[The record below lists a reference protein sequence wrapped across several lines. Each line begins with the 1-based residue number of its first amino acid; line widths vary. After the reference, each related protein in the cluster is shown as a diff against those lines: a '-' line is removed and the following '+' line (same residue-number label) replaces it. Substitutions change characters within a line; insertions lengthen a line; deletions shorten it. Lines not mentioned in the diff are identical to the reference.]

1 MATMRAAVLREHG
14 DVEGVSVEEEYPRP
28 EPAAGEVVVKVR
40 ATSLNFHDI
49 FTVNG
54 MPGITIPLPVI
65 PGLDVVGD
73 VEALGEGVTGW
84 SVGDRVVVNPM
95 LGPDL
100 MGETRDGGLAQYA
113 TAEAE
118 RLIALPDNVTYEQAA
133 ALPVAY
139 GTAHRM
145 IVDKQTIKA
154 GDKVLVLGA
163 SGGVGTAAVTLA
175 KGLGAH
181 VVAAVGSEDKRQ
193 ALLDAGAD
201 WAVNYREDDVYA
213 WARET
218 FGKPSRKDPGTGL
231 DVIVNFTGGDTWR
244 PSLRS
249 LGLGGR
255 ILVCGATAGYDP
267 VEDLRYIWSF
277 EQQVIG
283 SNGFTRDGV
292 EALLGLVESG
302 SLTPPVTLVDGLDGA
317 ADALARLEGRD
328 FVGKIVITQGGE
340 RP

>member
-1 MATMRAAVLREHG
+1 MRALLITEHG
-14 DVEGVSVEEEYPRP
+14 GLDKLALVENHPVPTPGP
-28 EPAAGEVVVKVR
+28 GEALVRVR
-40 ATSLNFHDI
+40 ATSLNYHDL
-49 FTVNG
+49 FTLRG
-54 MPGITIPLPVI
+54 MPGITVPLPIV
-65 PGLDVVGD
+65 PGLDVAGEVVEVADD
-73 VEALGEGVTGW
+73 VAGW
-84 SVGDRVVVNPM
+84 SAGDHVLVYPLDED
-95 LGPDL
+95 LGL
-100 MGETRDGGLAQYA
+100 VGETRDGGLAEYL
-113 TAEAE
+113 TIPAEQ
-118 RLIALPDNVTYEQAA
+118 LIALPDGVSFADAA

-139 GTAHRM
+139 GTAYRM
-145 IVDKQTIKA
+145 IVEKGTISA
-154 GDKVLVLGA
+154 GENVLVLGA

-181 VVAAVGSEDKRQ
+181 VVAAVGSEQKRE
-193 ALLDAGAD
+193 ALLAAGAD

-218 FGKPSRKDPGTGL
+218 FGKPSRKDPGPGL

-292 EALLGLVESG
+292 EALLGLVGSG

-317 ADALARLEGRD
+317 ADAFARLEGRD

-340 RP
+340 

>member
-1 MATMRAAVLREHG
+1 MRALLITEHG
-14 DVEGVSVEEEYPRP
+14 GLEKLALVKDHPVPTPGP
-28 EPAAGEVVVKVR
+28 GEALVRVR
-40 ATSLNFHDI
+40 ATSLNYHDL
-49 FTVNG
+49 FTLRG
-54 MPGITIPLPVI
+54 MPGITVPLPIV
-65 PGLDVVGD
+65 PGLDVAGEV
-73 VEALGEGVTGW
+73 VEVADGVTEW
-84 SVGDRVVVNPM
+84 SAGDRVLVYPLDED
-95 LGPDL
+95 LGL
-100 MGETRDGGLAQYA
+100 VGETRDGGLAEYL
-113 TAEAE
+113 TIPAEQ
-118 RLIALPDNVTYEQAA
+118 LVALPDAVSFADAA

-139 GTAHRM
+139 GTAYRM
-145 IVDKQTIKA
+145 IVEKGTISA
-154 GDKVLVLGA
+154 GENVLVLGA